1 MFLVKILV
9 SSSYKKDLKLTTM
22 IRIFEKV
29 NKIYFEFAFKF
40 YISLWS
46 LSTFC
51 SFVLFC
57 DLWNTLFKFFFILF
71 FKKFFFLMAKCCSL
85 FISVHPSLW
94 GIYVYI
100 CLSLMSFKS
109 CLGSAHLG
117 FFVLKSFSTCLFVS
131 KSSYARGRLLL
142 HYINTCL

>member
-71 FKKFFFLMAKCCSL
+71 FKKFFFSNGKMLQLVYKCSPISLGYICVYLSVTNVFQVMFRICSL
-85 FISVHPSLW
+85 RILCIKEFFYLL
-94 GIYVYI
+94 I
-100 CLSLMSFKS
+100 CKQIQL
-109 CLGSAHLG
+109 C
-117 FFVLKSFSTCLFVS
+117 
-131 KSSYARGRLLL
+131 
-142 HYINTCL
+142 